1 MRRAAGIVIKCRT
14 MRQELIMADTLHLLG
29 YASPSGQILIGPEK
43 LQARVAELGR
53 QLDADYAGQ
62 ELVLVCLLKGGVM
75 FLTDLMRAMRLPHS
89 IDFMAVSS
97 YGIGARESTGVVRII
112 MDLERD
118 IRDKH
123 VLIVEDIIDSGRTL
137 SYICAVLHSRQPASL
152 KICTLLNKY
161 ERREIDVVLDYVGF
175 DIPNEYVF
183 GYGLDVDELY
193 RNLPFIG
200 ALRV

>member
-1 MRRAAGIVIKCRT
+1 MFNPTTA
-14 MRQELIMADTLHLLG
+14 LG
-29 YASPSGQILIGPEK
+29 YVSPSDQILIEPEK
-43 LQARVAELGR
+43 LQERIAELGR
-53 QLDADYAGQ
+53 QLDADYAGK
-62 ELVLVCLLKGGVM
+62 ELVLVCILKGGVL
-75 FLTDLMRAMRLPHS
+75 FLTDLMRAVHIPHA

-97 YGIGARESTGVVRII
+97 YGVGARESTGVVRII

-137 SYICAVLHSRQPASL
+137 SYICNVLQSRQPASL

-161 ERREIDVVLDYVGF
+161 ERREIDVALDYVGF
-175 DIPNEYVF
+175 DIPNEFVF
-183 GYGLDVDELY
+183 GYGLDVDEYY

-200 ALRV
+200 VLRT